1 MSVAQSAPPSAPPSV
16 PSAPPAARTALLPIV
31 DGLAGPGFAHVPGPE
46 LTRALGL
53 AAADV
58 RAFAAFWDRLEL
70 DRHMGDGGTYRRRR
84 YSALELVPGRPEPV
98 LLPHGPY
105 RQSGAV
111 NPLNGDVDRHYAPVE
126 YAMIASPVL
135 RRFVAAVA
143 ASLDAVEA
151 RAERWRVRLHPYR
164 IVAAPGIP
172 GRPAPE
178 GLHRDGVDF
187 VMTLM
192 VGCRNVAGG
201 LSTVSDAARAPLARA
216 RLAAPLEL
224 LVVDD
229 RRVLHDVD
237 DVECVDPTRAG
248 HRDVLV
254 VAFDRFD

>member
-1 MSVAQSAPPSAPPSV
+1 MSEVASAPADALASGPSAS
-16 PSAPPAARTALLPIV
+16 SAARATLLPIV

-53 AAADV
+53 GAADV

-84 YSALELVPGRPEPV
+84 YSALELVPGRTEPV
-98 LLPHGPY
+98 LLPHAPY
-105 RQSGAV
+105 HQAGAV

-143 ASLDAVEA
+143 ASLDALEA

-164 IVAAPGIP
+164 IVAAPGTP

-201 LSTVSDAARAPLARA
+201 LSTVTDAARSPLARA
-216 RLAAPLEL
+216 RLTRPLEL
-224 LVVDD
+224 LIVDD

-237 DVECVDPTRAG
+237 DVECIDPTRPA